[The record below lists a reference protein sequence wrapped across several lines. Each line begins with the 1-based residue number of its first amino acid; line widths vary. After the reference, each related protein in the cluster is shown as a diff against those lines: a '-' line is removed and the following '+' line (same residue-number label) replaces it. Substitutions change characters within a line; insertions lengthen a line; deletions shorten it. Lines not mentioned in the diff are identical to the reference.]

1 MHFSKM
7 CKNLF
12 CMEMRFVLHIVTIL
26 IIKVRLQRNSV
37 MLHCYQEGVLY
48 S

>member
-1 MHFSKM
+1 MHFDEM
-7 CKNLF
+7 RKNLF
-12 CMEMRFVLHIVTIL
+12 HIKRRFVLHIVTLL
-26 IIKVRLQRNSV
+26 IIKVRLQCNSV

>member
-1 MHFSKM
+1 MHFYKM
-7 CKNLF
+7 CKSLF
-12 CMEMRFVLHIVTIL
+12 VCKIDCFTHCYATCD
-26 IIKVRLQRNSV
+26 KVHLQRNSV